1 VRRGALADSLRR
13 RTRYSPRVAA
23 EPEERR
29 KAARN
34 EALLREVN
42 ERIEEV
48 ARGHD
53 QVEFLC
59 ECFAD
64 DCTEPVP
71 LSVTEYEAV
80 RRTSTRFVVLRGHTG
95 TPDLERVVA
104 EADGYLIVEKLRE
117 AAAVAAELDPRGRE
131 AERR

>member
-1 VRRGALADSLRR
+1 
-13 RTRYSPRVAA
+13 VAA
-23 EPEERR
+23 GPEERR

-53 QVEFLC
+53 QLEFLC

-71 LSVTEYEAV
+71 LSLADYKTV
-80 RRTSTRFVVLRGHTG
+80 RDTSTRFVVLHGHTAS
-95 TPDLERVVA
+95 PDVERVVA
-104 EADGYLIVEKLRE
+104 ETDRYVIVEKLGE
-117 AAAVAAELDPRGRE
+117 AAAVAAELDSRGRA

>member
-1 VRRGALADSLRR
+1 
-13 RTRYSPRVAA
+13 VAA

-64 DCTEPVP
+64 DCTEPIP
-71 LSVTEYEAV
+71 LSLADYEAV
-80 RRTSTRFVVLRGHTG
+80 RCTATRFVVLRGHTAS
-95 TPDLERVVA
+95 PDVEQVVA
-104 EADGYLIVEKLRE
+104 EADGYLVVEKLRE
-117 AAAVAAELDPRGRE
+117 AAAVAAELDPRGR
-131 AERR
+131 AAGRR

>member
-1 VRRGALADSLRR
+1 M
-13 RTRYSPRVAA
+13 AA

-29 KAARN
+29 KVARN

-53 QVEFLC
+53 RLEFLC

-64 DCTEPVP
+64 DCTEPVA
-71 LSVTEYEAV
+71 LSLADYEAV
-80 RRTSTRFVVLRGHTG
+80 RRTSTRFVVLHGHTAS
-95 TPDLERVVA
+95 PDVERVIA
-104 EADGYLIVEKLRE
+104 ETDGYLVVEKLGE
-117 AAAVAAELDPRGRE
+117 AGGVAAELDPRGRA